1 MNLLINEKTKNLFTY
16 VQQINHMNMLFL
28 FHKVKTKKETNIIF
42 GIWRVVVEVLSKDI
56 RRWHV
61 LNNVDCILYLW
72 RMFVDRKHNDDEV

>member
-42 GIWRVVVEVLSKDI
+42 GI
-56 RRWHV
+56 
-61 LNNVDCILYLW
+61 
-72 RMFVDRKHNDDEV
+72 